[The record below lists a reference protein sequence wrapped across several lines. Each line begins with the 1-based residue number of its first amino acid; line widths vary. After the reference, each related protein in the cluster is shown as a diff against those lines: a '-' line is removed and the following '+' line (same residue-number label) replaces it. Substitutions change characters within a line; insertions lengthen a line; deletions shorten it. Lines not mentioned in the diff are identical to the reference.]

1 MKKNL
6 LYLSMFAAAVA
17 FAACS
22 TDGDDVTIT
31 KESASSSSAPALNAS
46 LTEALTLKFNAET
59 APFKEISF
67 TETNRAII
75 TKKRQMLLSA
85 KRRAEGDAKD
95 EYMVG
100 TYTLTVNGNKNIYN
114 IKDED
119 GKDYCT
125 VEVTNKETG
134 KSVTAKILRLM
145 SGSEIEV
152 FEAEDAVIAE
162 KVATDAIST
171 KLCRE
176 WTVVSTRL
184 RHKDGV
190 TAVKQF
196 DNPAEA
202 ASLNAILD
210 YAKTVA
216 TITEELDEGTVITS
230 IEFTSDGKFCLF
242 FENGNHYIG
251 KWSWADLN
259 NGYLDYDWNDEE
271 MGNKFMKDGQAIFDV
286 RSYKKV
292 NYYVLTLAAQIEE
305 KDKTYKV
312 ELSFYLNEK

>member
-1 MKKNL
+1 
-6 LYLSMFAAAVA
+6 
-17 FAACS
+17 
-22 TDGDDVTIT
+22 
-31 KESASSSSAPALNAS
+31 
-46 LTEALTLKFNAET
+46 
-59 APFKEISF
+59 
-67 TETNRAII
+67 
-75 TKKRQMLLSA
+75 
-85 KRRAEGDAKD
+85 
-95 EYMVG
+95 
-100 TYTLTVNGNKNIYN
+100 
-114 IKDED
+114 
-119 GKDYCT
+119 
-125 VEVTNKETG
+125 
-134 KSVTAKILRLM
+134 M
-145 SGSEIEV
+145 SGSEIEE

-230 IEFTSDGKFCLF
+230 IEFTSDGKFCFF

-259 NGYLDYDWNDEE
+259 NGYLDYEWNDEE

-292 NYYVLTLAAQIEE
+292 NYYVLTLTAQIEE

>member
-17 FAACS
+17 FTACS

-46 LTEALTLKFNAET
+46 LTEALTLKVNAET

-75 TKKRQMLLSA
+75 IKKRQMLPSA

-134 KSVTAKILRLM
+134 KSVTAKIRLM
-145 SGSEIEV
+145 SGSEIEE

-230 IEFTSDGKFCLF
+230 IEFTSDGKFCFF

-259 NGYLDYDWNDEE
+259 NGYLDYEWNDEE